1 MLINSAEFYVSR
13 RDVMAWKE
21 LKRLSNLGD
30 EINY

>member
-1 MLINSAEFYVSR
+1 MNSAEFSVSR
-13 RDVMAWKE
+13 SDVIAWKE